1 MKKLIQILLACGFI
15 VVMGGTAQGLGTMQQ
30 DEFKKNNKHI
40 MLYAHI
46 TDFEHNHGN
55 GDLHKADKNYIFK
68 KGAEKLK
75 QEKRDQGTMNIQELY
90 CISKGL
96 TRECKK
102 PEGWDVNMR
111 NHVDRLLSPVEKAR

>member
-55 GDLHKADKNYIFK
+55 GDLHKADKNYKFK
-68 KGAEKLK
+68 KSAEQLK
-75 QEKRDQGTMNIQELY
+75 QEMLAAEKE
-90 CISKGL
+90 
-96 TRECKK
+96 
-102 PEGWDVNMR
+102 
-111 NHVDRLLSPVEKAR
+111 RLIAEKADKVDEAGWVTQYLLWLSLCIY